1 MEQISRAKQIY
12 YELKGVARVQDHRER
27 LEMLKEY
34 ESELLEIGGLRGST
48 IKGVLGLTVRALI
61 GVPEEDVLNMTVR
74 DLIGD
79 TPEED
84 VLNMT
89 VRDLTRDLIGYTTEE
104 GVLKMTV
111 EDLLNQTIDI
121 PRENWSD
128 YVLALNEWKRLTTES
143 SRKVKRLDKFKGA
156 ADDFKNWFTAQDDN
170 QVEAIFGKTY
180 TPITPIEWKG
190 SPADACRFA
199 LAVWGP
205 GSNDRLNGVF
215 QRTDKKGARFEIT
228 QQLKFRM
235 QCPDRKNP
243 VPEILKVIPKYQR
256 IENEVFLRD
265 YPSLRLYQ
273 STGCWDTSKGTWV
286 TKEEYE
292 NEESIQL
299 PPYCR

>member
-61 GVPEEDVLNMTVR
+61 GAPEEDVLNMTVR

-89 VRDLTRDLIGYTTEE
+89 VRDLIRDLFGYTTEE

-121 PRENWSD
+121 PKENRSD
-128 YVLALNEWKRLTTES
+128 YALALNEWKRLTTES
-143 SRKVKRLDKFKGA
+143 SRKVGRLEKFKGSA
-156 ADDFKNWFTAQDDN
+156 ADFKNWFNARDDE

-180 TPITPIEWKG
+180 TPITPIEWIG
-190 SPADACRFA
+190 SLADACRFA

-205 GSNDRLNGVF
+205 GSNDRLNRVF
-215 QRTDKKGARFEIT
+215 QRKDGKRFVIK
-228 QQLKFRM
+228 QQLKFRERKT
-235 QCPDRKNP
+235 DREIK
-243 VPEILKVIPKYQR
+243 VPEILKVISEYRR
-256 IENEVFLRD
+256 INNEVFLRD
-265 YPSLRLYQ
+265 YPSLRLFQ
-273 STGCWDTSKGTWV
+273 STGFWDTSKGTWV